1 MSRIRAIPSGDDV
14 PIPSGDDVV
23 YIVMFSGGLSSYEA
37 ARRCVEKFGVD
48 RVRLWFADTM
58 TEDPDLYR
66 FNADVERL
74 LRLEIRVFTQH
85 DEDGVPM
92 GIWEMMRKHSMI
104 ANSQKDPCSKFL
116 KRAPLRKALEA
127 EFTPRN
133 AVVVLG
139 MDNIEDC
146 GRAGRARENQ
156 RPFACYLPLLEGKT
170 PFKAGLI
177 ADLRALAVEPPA
189 LYGRGFRHNNCGG
202 FCVKA
207 GFGQM
212 AHLLKEFPDRYAY
225 HEAQESALSDHLI
238 ATGSQTT
245 ERTVLRKRTGGY
257 DTGLQK
263 VEPFSLKALR
273 ESIEA
278 GAQYPYDPFDSSQ
291 SCSCFNEWFED

>member
-1 MSRIRAIPSGDDV
+1 
-14 PIPSGDDVV
+14 
-23 YIVMFSGGLSSYEA
+23 YEA
-37 ARRCVEKFGVD
+37 ARRCVEQFGAE

-74 LRLEIRVFTQH
+74 LGLKIRVFTQH
-85 DEDGVPM
+85 GDDGMPM
-92 GIWEMMRKHSMI
+92 GIWEMMRKHSTI

-116 KRAPLRKALEA
+116 KRAPLRKALKA
-127 EFTPRN
+127 EFKPHE

-170 PFKAGLI
+170 PFKANLI
-177 ADLRALAVEPPA
+177 ADLRALGVEPPA
-189 LYGRGFRHNNCGG
+189 LYERGFRHNNCGG

-225 HEAQESALSDHLI
+225 HEAEESALSDYLI
-238 ATGSQTT
+238 ETRSAKTKH
-245 ERTVLRKRTGGY
+245 TVLRKRTG
-257 DTGLQK
+257 
-263 VEPFSLKALR
+263 
-273 ESIEA
+273 SISA
-278 GAQYPYDPFDSSQ
+278 G
-291 SCSCFNEWFED
+291 